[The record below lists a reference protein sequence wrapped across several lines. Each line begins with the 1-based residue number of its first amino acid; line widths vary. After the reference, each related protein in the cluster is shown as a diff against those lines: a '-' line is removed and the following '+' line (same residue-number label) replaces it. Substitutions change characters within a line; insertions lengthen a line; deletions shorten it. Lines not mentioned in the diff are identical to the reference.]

1 MFAETSDAQRC
12 MDRKTAGTTMLK
24 RKTTLGMIA
33 SFIAILMI
41 AVVACGG
48 DVEEPA
54 TAIPAPSVDAYA
66 SDDPVE
72 GDEQKLE
79 SAEARANVNSEEQR
93 VASAKAVHPAI
104 EPEPGSDEA
113 AIIESYEEIVRAI
126 RTRDY
131 AAYVEACAPTSR
143 RLSIEQTE
151 FVFRSIWDE
160 FLDVAGMTQ
169 REVTIR
175 LFDDGTALTEAVMYE
190 YDDLFL
196 ERLSYG
202 FTKIDGEWYAT
213 TNCQA

>member
-1 MFAETSDAQRC
+1 M
-12 MDRKTAGTTMLK
+12 M
-24 RKTTLGMIA
+24 A